1 MQQAKHTSGAMNVAA
16 IATGVAKAAF
26 DHAFDY
32 ARSREQGGAT
42 LIAHQHV
49 RWRLWEM
56 WRKLETCR
64 ASVRRGA
71 AYNFSEQGPHLL
83 ASITAKTT
91 ATQAAFEVAMEAIQ
105 IFGANGLAR
114 DFAVERLLRDIA
126 VCLIQGEKTIHWAS
140 RRQLA
145 AAGLWCRR
153 DRGGRRGAGG
163 GVSGP
168 VAAPRAPRDSH
179 GLHRPSHAT

>member
-1 MQQAKHTSGAMNVAA
+1 MNVAA

-26 DHAFDY
+26 DHALEY

-56 WRKLETCR
+56 WRKLEICR

-91 ATQAAFEVAMEAIQ
+91 ATQTAFEVAMEAIQ
-105 IFGANGLAR
+105 IFGANGLSR
-114 DFAVERLLRDIA
+114 DFAVERLLRDIT
-126 VCLIQGEKTIHWAS
+126 VCLIQGGENHS
-140 RRQLA
+140 L
-145 AAGLWCRR
+145 GLQ
-153 DRGGRRGAGG
+153 GGNWLLQACGADGI
-163 GVSGP
+163 VDP
-168 VAAPRAPRDSH
+168 VMERVEE
-179 GLHRPSHAT
+179 